1 MQTRTPKS
9 VTATELSRRA
19 LNRATLARQFL
30 LERTAMPALGMIEH
44 LVGLQAQ
51 TPQTWYVGLWNRLKG
66 FRAQEVSD
74 LLESRAAV
82 RIALMR
88 STIHLVS
95 ADDCLWLRPLVQ
107 PVIERSTNGA
117 FGRNLTGLDRDE
129 LAAAG
134 RALVDE
140 RPLTFGELGAGLRE
154 LWPERDAAS
163 MSQAVRARVPLVQV
177 PPRGLWGRSGPVAHT
192 SAEAWLGRPVAA
204 EPSPATMI
212 LRYLAAFG
220 PATVRDVQA
229 WSGLTRL
236 AEVVDHLRPELVTF
250 RDGEGR
256 ELFDL
261 PDAPRPDPGTPAPA
275 RLLYDYDNLLL
286 SHADRSRFV
295 TDDYRARGE
304 EFVTSNVMPSIVLVD
319 GFTSGT
325 WKVLRQR
332 GTAKLAIQPFT
343 GRLPAPVEAALTT
356 EGAGLLH
363 FLAPDDSHEI
373 EFVASNAPWIGL
385 PTSSRT

>member
-343 GRLPAPVEAALTT
+343 ARLPEPVEATLTT

-363 FLAPDDSHEI
+363 FLAPDDTHEI
-373 EFVASNAPWIGL
+373 EFVASGAPWIGL

>member
-1 MQTRTPKS
+1 MPTRTSKF
-9 VTATELSRRA
+9 VAAAELSRRD

-30 LERTAMPALGMIEH
+30 LQRTSMPALGMIEH

-51 TPQTWYVGLWNRLKG
+51 TPQTWYVGLWNRLEG
-66 FRAQEVSD
+66 FRAQDVSD
-74 LLESRAAV
+74 LLERRQAV
-82 RIALMR
+82 RMALMR
-88 STIHLVS
+88 GTIHLVT
-95 ADDCLWLRPLVQ
+95 AEDCLWLRPLVQ
-107 PVIERSTNGA
+107 PVIERGTNGA
-117 FGRNLTGLDRDE
+117 FGRKLAGLDRDE

-140 RPLTFGELGAGLRE
+140 RPLTFRELGTRLRE
-154 LWPERDAAS
+154 RWPDRDAAA
-163 MSQAVRARVPLVQV
+163 MAQAVRAGVPLVQV
-177 PPRGLWGRSGPVAHT
+177 PPRGLWGRSGPIEHT
-192 SAEAWLGRPVAA
+192 SVESWLGRPVAA
-204 EPSPATMI
+204 EPSPATMV

-236 AEVVDHLRPELVTF
+236 AEVVDRLRPELVIF

-275 RLLYDYDNLLL
+275 RLLYDFDNLLL
-286 SHADRSRFV
+286 SHTDRSRFV

-304 EFVTSNVMPSIVLVD
+304 EFVASNVMPSIVLVD
-319 GFTSGT
+319 GFTAGT

-332 GTAKLAIQPFT
+332 GTATLAIQPFT
-343 GRLPAPVEAALTT
+343 GRLPEPAEAALTT
-356 EGAGLLH
+356 EGASLLQ
-363 FLAPDDSHEI
+363 FLAPDDTHEI
-373 EFVASNAPWIGL
+373 EFVASDAPLIGL
-385 PTSSRT
+385 PTSGRT

>member
-1 MQTRTPKS
+1 MPTRTSKS
-9 VTATELSRRA
+9 IAAAELSRRD

-30 LERTAMPALGMIEH
+30 LQRTAMPALGMIEH

-51 TPQTWYVGLWNRLKG
+51 TPQTWYVGLWNRLEG
-66 FRAQEVSD
+66 FRGGHVSD
-74 LLESRAAV
+74 LLERRQAV
-82 RIALMR
+82 RMALMR
-88 STIHLVS
+88 STIHLVT
-95 ADDCLWLRPLVQ
+95 AEDGLWLRPLVQ

-117 FGRNLTGLDRDE
+117 FGQKLAGLDRDE

-134 RALVDE
+134 RACVDE
-140 RPLTFGELGAGLRE
+140 RPLTFSELGARLRE
-154 LWPERDAAS
+154 RWPDRDAAA
-163 MSQAVRARVPLVQV
+163 MAQAVRARVPLVQV
-177 PPRGLWGRSGPVAHT
+177 PPRGLWGRSGPIEHT
-192 SAEAWLGRPVAA
+192 SVESWLGRPVAA
-204 EPSPATMI
+204 DPSPATMV

-236 AEVVDHLRPELVTF
+236 AEVVDRLRTELVTF

-286 SHADRSRFV
+286 SHADRRRFV

-304 EFVTSNVMPSIVLVD
+304 EFIASNVMPSIVLVD
-319 GFTSGT
+319 GFTAGT

-343 GRLPAPVEAALTT
+343 GRLPEPVEAALTT

-373 EFVASNAPWIGL
+373 EFVASDAPWIGL
-385 PTSSRT
+385 PASGRT